1 MSLAHK
7 TPHVKHPAA
16 ILPAKFDSTSVTKHA
31 SLAYLENFKQKI
43 GFYQLLEETISYNKY
58 HNSNFSTANTI
69 DFMVNA
75 SIQGLARFNQ
85 MDELRRDNAYRKIKG
100 KAPSE
105 KVCRDLL
112 LNLPEQA
119 KSELRRVNKQ
129 LLTLKARSEGC
140 RDVAMDIDDT
150 VCTVYGDQEGAG
162 VGYNPTKKG
171 RASFKEKVG
180 VLATTHEVINLTLED
195 GRHHTNFELESFI
208 RKCRLLLP
216 AEWRLKRVRIDSGGF
231 DIDNLRYLDGND
243 LEFVIKCK
251 KYKSL
256 QVIIDAINRREH
268 LYPWL
273 AIDEMFSAN
282 EIHYCMPGWEKPYRF
297 VLVRKPAPVKDKKQL
312 KLELDAVKYDY
323 QIIVT
328 NIEYLSAV
336 EIFHEYNQ
344 RCNIENKIDELK
356 EGFAFDQN
364 SQRNQK
370 CNELF
375 LLIKMLAYNL
385 HNWFKQAILPSE
397 WIHYEIKTIRRRF
410 YQLAANIC
418 GQGRYR
424 HIRYARDQMIE
435 RLITGIIDRLRR
447 FSLIPA

>member
-1 MSLAHK
+1 
-7 TPHVKHPAA
+7 
-16 ILPAKFDSTSVTKHA
+16 
-31 SLAYLENFKQKI
+31 
-43 GFYQLLEETISYNKY
+43 
-58 HNSNFSTANTI
+58 
-69 DFMVNA
+69 
-75 SIQGLARFNQ
+75 
-85 MDELRRDNAYRKIKG
+85 MDELRRDNTYIKIKG

-105 KVCRDLL
+105 KVCWDLL
-112 LNLPEQA
+112 LDMPEQI
-119 KSELRRVNKQ
+119 KSELRWINKQ
-129 LLTLKARSEGC
+129 VLSLKAKSEGC

-150 VCTVYGDQEGAG
+150 VCTVYGDQEGSG

-171 RASFKEKVG
+171 RASLKEKVG
-180 VLATTHEVINLTLED
+180 VLATTHEIINLTLED
-195 GRHHTNFELESFI
+195 GRHHTNYELESFI

-216 AEWRLKRVRIDSGGF
+216 AEWNLKRVRIDSGGF
-231 DIDNLRYLDGND
+231 DIDNLQYLDGND

-256 QVIIDAINRREH
+256 QIVIDAINRWEH

-273 AIDEMFSAN
+273 AIDDMFSVN
-282 EIHYCMPGWEKPYRF
+282 EIHFSMPGWEKPYRF

-312 KLELDAVKYDY
+312 KMELDVVKYDY

-328 NIEYLSAV
+328 NIEHLSADV
-336 EIFHEYNQ
+336 IFHEYNQ
-344 RCNIENKIDELK
+344 RCNVENKIDEFK

-364 SQRNQK
+364 SLRNQK

-375 LLIKMLAYNL
+375 LLIKMVAYNL
-385 HNWFKQAILPSE
+385 HNWFKQAILPSD

-418 GQGRYR
+418 GHGRYR
-424 HIRYARDQMIE
+424 HIRYARDQVIE

-447 FSLIPA
+447 FSLVQA